1 MQLTGEQRI
10 PQSPADVWTS
20 LNDPTIL
27 RACIPGCESLE
38 STGDHEYAVVMQ
50 AAIGPFKARFKGR
63 LSLLD
68 IQAPTRYTLR
78 FEGTGGVVG
87 FGKGT
92 AQVALEPHDEGT
104 LLRYESAVQLGGK
117 LAQIGSRLVVS
128 AAKKTADDFFE
139 KFRIELQGRPVDGT
153 DA

>member
-27 RACIPGCESLE
+27 KACIPGCESLD
-38 STGDHEYAVVMQ
+38 STGDNEYAVVMQ
-50 AAIGPFKARFKGR
+50 AAIGPFKARFKGK

-68 IQAPTRYTLR
+68 IQAPNSYTLR

-128 AAKKTADDFFE
+128 AARKTADDFFE
-139 KFRIELQGRPVDGT
+139 KFRIELESRPIDG
-153 DA
+153 AIP

>member
-1 MQLTGEQRI
+1 MQLTGEQMI
-10 PQSPADVWTS
+10 PRRPDVVWDS
-20 LNDPTIL
+20 LNDPVVL
-27 RACIPGCESLE
+27 KACIPGCESLE
-38 STGDHEYAVVMQ
+38 SSADNEYAVVMQ

-68 IQAPTRYTLR
+68 IEAPTRYTLR
-78 FEGTGGVVG
+78 FEGTGGVIG

-92 AQVALEPHDEGT
+92 AEVVLEAHDEGT

-117 LAQIGSRLVVS
+117 LAQIGSRLVVG

-139 KFRIELQGRPVDGT
+139 KFRKALESGHAT
-153 DA
+153 DVAG

>member
-27 RACIPGCESLE
+27 QACIPGCESLE
-38 STGDHEYAVVMQ
+38 STGDNEYAVVMQ
-50 AAIGPFKARFKGR
+50 AAIGPFKARFKGK

-68 IQAPTRYTLR
+68 IQAPNSYTLR

-117 LAQIGSRLVVS
+117 LAQIGSRLVVG

-139 KFRIELQGRPVDGT
+139 KFRIELEARPGDE
-153 DA
+153 AIP